1 MDKPTEPAD
10 PSTSCAD
17 REGMDFEPAEPDLD
31 PLPFPED
38 WGEGDEYGPVPLRYR
53 HDGWV
58 PDRQL
63 EFIERLAE
71 CGCVSD
77 AARSV
82 GMSRAS
88 AYALR
93 RREDAQ
99 AFRLAWDAA
108 MDAAVAR
115 LADAALARAIHGV
128 PVPIFQRGE
137 QVGERRHYDERLTMF
152 LLRYRDPSRYGKWI
166 DRADGAAHQDG
177 PSLLLGYRIGRMLR
191 AGWRAFDAAFRG
203 EESPPP
209 EAEVFGLKSEE
220 LKTAKSAKNAK
231 KRGRA

>member
-1 MDKPTEPAD
+1 MDNPTEPIE
-10 PSTSCAD
+10 PSD
-17 REGMDFEPAEPDLD
+17 PAESDLD
-31 PLPFPED
+31 ENPFPEG
-38 WGEGDEYGPVPLRYR
+38 WGKDEGYGPVPVRYR

-63 EFIERLAE
+63 AFIERLAE
-71 CGCVSD
+71 CGCVAE
-77 AARSV
+77 AAQSV

-88 AYALR
+88 AYGLR
-93 RREDAQ
+93 RRDDAQ

-108 MDAAVAR
+108 MDSAVAR
-115 LADAALARAIHGV
+115 LADAALSRAIHGV

-166 DRADGAAHQDG
+166 DRAEGAAHQDG
-177 PSLLLGYRIGRMLR
+177 PALVLGYRIVRMLR

-203 EESPPP
+203 EEAPQP
-209 EAEVFGLKSEE
+209 EAEVFGLSPEKARKARKPK
-220 LKTAKSAKNAK
+220 KTK